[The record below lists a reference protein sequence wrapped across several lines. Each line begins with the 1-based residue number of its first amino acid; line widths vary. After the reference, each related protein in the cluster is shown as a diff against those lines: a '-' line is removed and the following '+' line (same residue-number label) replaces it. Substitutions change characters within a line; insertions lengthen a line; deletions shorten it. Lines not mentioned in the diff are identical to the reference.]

1 MKRKELYQ
9 FIREGIIEELS
20 LAEGPQEDK
29 AALDAKK
36 NAINKEIVAL
46 KKKLDELRKKGPE
59 SQETNA
65 KTAYND
71 LIKAINDD
79 IKFKQEELKKLN
91 QPQSTLAESDLEES
105 RKANKIRLG
114 DDETK
119 ITLAKELYGPETIEG
134 RLITAI
140 EGSEDGLTQKEL
152 ETALKKISSLK
163 ISSLNPYIEKLAF
176 AQVLAK
182 PAKTA
187 TAEPEPTVEPED
199 EDDVEVQD
207 DYEKPEE
214 EESVPEEPKSKEEI
228 EKDKLAQA
236 FKNLSDEETK
246 KFNGFLTSVKK
257 NKDDKAKID
266 AILKLA
272 KDKKFSPTLMN
283 FLFNA
288 AGRDSLKNI

>member
-9 FIREGIIEELS
+9 FIREGIIEELT
-20 LAEGPQEDK
+20 ETD
-29 AALDAKK
+29 LD
-36 NAINKEIVAL
+36 
-46 KKKLDELRKKGPE
+46 
-59 SQETNA
+59 
-65 KTAYND
+65 KTAGSVIMKKDTNPS
-71 LIKAINDD
+71 D
-79 IKFKQEELKKLN
+79 IKKVTSQGIDVELKEMARI
-91 QPQSTLAESDLEES
+91 P
-105 RKANKIRLG
+105 NKIRLG
-114 DDETK
+114 DAAK
-119 ITLAKELYGPETIEG
+119 IALAKELYGPETIEG
-134 RLITAI
+134 RLIAAI

-152 ETALKKISSLK
+152 GAALGITIDSK
-163 ISSLNPYIEKLAF
+163 LNPLIQKLTF

-187 TAEPEPTVEPED
+187 TAEPEPIVEPED
-199 EDDVEVQD
+199 DDADVEVQD

>member
-9 FIREGIIEELS
+9 FIREGIIEELT
-20 LAEGPQEDK
+20 ETD
-29 AALDAKK
+29 LD
-36 NAINKEIVAL
+36 
-46 KKKLDELRKKGPE
+46 
-59 SQETNA
+59 
-65 KTAYND
+65 KTAGSVIMKKD
-71 LIKAINDD
+71 TSPSD
-79 IKFKQEELKKLN
+79 IKKVTSQGIDVELKEMARI
-91 QPQSTLAESDLEES
+91 P
-105 RKANKIRLG
+105 NKIRLG
-114 DDETK
+114 DTAK
-119 ITLAKELYGPETIEG
+119 IALAKELYGPETIEG
-134 RLITAI
+134 RLIAAI

-152 ETALKKISSLK
+152 GAALGITIDSK
-163 ISSLNPYIEKLAF
+163 LNPLIQKLTF

-187 TAEPEPTVEPED
+187 TAEPEPIVEPED
-199 EDDVEVQD
+199 DDADVEVQD

>member
-1 MKRKELYQ
+1 MKRKELYE

-20 LAEGPQEDK
+20 LNEAENLDSPSAKISQQSQIAAADAKIKYADAKLK
-29 AALDAKK
+29 AAQDAIKAA
-36 NAINKEIVAL
+36 NDL
-46 KKKLDELRKKGPE
+46 KIKAT
-59 SQETNA
+59 QEKA
-65 KTAYND
+65 KT
-71 LIKAINDD
+71 
-79 IKFKQEELKKLN
+79 
-91 QPQSTLAESDLEES
+91 SSDQKPELEED
-105 RKANKIRLG
+105 RKVNKIRLG
-114 DDETK
+114 DTTK

-134 RLITAI
+134 RLIAAI
-140 EGSEDGLTQKEL
+140 EGSEGGLTQKEL
-152 ETALKKISSLK
+152 ETALST
-163 ISSLNPYIEKLAF
+163 SSLNPYILKLAF

-199 EDDVEVQD
+199 DDADVEVQD

>member
-1 MKRKELYQ
+1 MKRKELYE

-20 LAEGPQEDK
+20 LNEAENLDSPSAKTSQQSQIAAADAKIKYADAKLK
-29 AALDAKK
+29 AAQDAIKAA
-36 NAINKEIVAL
+36 NDL
-46 KKKLDELRKKGPE
+46 KTKAT
-59 SQETNA
+59 QEKA
-65 KTAYND
+65 KT
-71 LIKAINDD
+71 
-79 IKFKQEELKKLN
+79 
-91 QPQSTLAESDLEES
+91 SSDQKPELEEMA
-105 RKANKIRLG
+105 RIPNKIRLG
-114 DDETK
+114 DAAK
-119 ITLAKELYGPETIEG
+119 IALAKELYGPETIEG
-134 RLITAI
+134 RLIAAI
-140 EGSEDGLTQKEL
+140 EGSEGGLTQKEL
-152 ETALKKISSLK
+152 GAALGITIDSK
-163 ISSLNPYIEKLAF
+163 LNPLIQKLAF

-182 PAKTA
+182 PAKAA
-187 TAEPEPTVEPED
+187 TTEPEPTVEPETD
-199 EDDVEVQD
+199 EELPTLDSDEEPVD

>member
-1 MKRKELYQ
+1 MKRKELYE
-9 FIREGIIEELS
+9 FIREEIINELTETTYAGKDAVEKITKDPKFNT
-20 LAEGPQEDK
+20 LK
-29 AALDAKK
+29 ADAKT
-36 NAINKEIVAL
+36 NAIKNL
-46 KKKLDELRKKGPE
+46 
-59 SQETNA
+59 NA
-65 KTAYND
+65 GGD
-71 LIKAINDD
+71 V
-79 IKFKQEELKKLN
+79 E
-91 QPQSTLAESDLEES
+91 LEES
-105 RKANKIRLG
+105 ELEEDRKVNKIRLG
-114 DDETK
+114 DTTK

-134 RLITAI
+134 RLIAAI
-140 EGSEDGLTQKEL
+140 EGSEGGLTQKEL
-152 ETALKKISSLK
+152 ETALST
-163 ISSLNPYIEKLAF
+163 SSLNPYILKLAF

-199 EDDVEVQD
+199 DDADVEVQD

>member
-1 MKRKELYQ
+1 MKRKELYE
-9 FIREGIIEELS
+9 FIREEIINELTETTYAGKDAVEKITKDPKFNT
-20 LAEGPQEDK
+20 LK
-29 AALDAKK
+29 ADAKT
-36 NAINKEIVAL
+36 NAIKDL
-46 KKKLDELRKKGPE
+46 
-59 SQETNA
+59 NA
-65 KTAYND
+65 GGD
-71 LIKAINDD
+71 V
-79 IKFKQEELKKLN
+79 E
-91 QPQSTLAESDLEES
+91 LEES
-105 RKANKIRLG
+105 ELEEDRKVNKIRLG
-114 DDETK
+114 DTTK

-134 RLITAI
+134 RLIAAI
-140 EGSEDGLTQKEL
+140 EGSEGGLTQKEL
-152 ETALKKISSLK
+152 ETALST
-163 ISSLNPYIEKLAF
+163 SSLNPYILKLAF

-187 TAEPEPTVEPED
+187 TAEPEPIVEPED
-199 EDDVEVQD
+199 DDADVEVQD

-214 EESVPEEPKSKEEI
+214 EESVPEEPKSKVEI

>member
-9 FIREGIIEELS
+9 FIREEIINELTETTYAGKDAVEKITKDPKFNT
-20 LAEGPQEDK
+20 LK
-29 AALDAKK
+29 ADAKT
-36 NAINKEIVAL
+36 NAIKNL
-46 KKKLDELRKKGPE
+46 
-59 SQETNA
+59 NA
-65 KTAYND
+65 GGD
-71 LIKAINDD
+71 V
-79 IKFKQEELKKLN
+79 E
-91 QPQSTLAESDLEES
+91 LEES
-105 RKANKIRLG
+105 ELEEDRIPNKIRLG
-114 DDETK
+114 DTAK

-134 RLITAI
+134 RLIAAI
-140 EGSEDGLTQKEL
+140 EGSEGGLTQKEL
-152 ETALKKISSLK
+152 ETALST
-163 ISSLNPYIEKLAF
+163 SSLNPYILKLAF

-199 EDDVEVQD
+199 DDADVEVQD

-288 AGRDSLKNI
+288 AGRDSLKYI

>member
-1 MKRKELYQ
+1 MKRKELYE
-9 FIREGIIEELS
+9 FIREEIINELTETTYAGKGAVEKITKDS
-20 LAEGPQEDK
+20 KFNTLNT
-29 AALDAKK
+29 DAKT
-36 NAINKEIVAL
+36 NAIKNL
-46 KKKLDELRKKGPE
+46 
-59 SQETNA
+59 NA
-65 KTAYND
+65 GGD
-71 LIKAINDD
+71 V
-79 IKFKQEELKKLN
+79 E
-91 QPQSTLAESDLEES
+91 LEES
-105 RKANKIRLG
+105 ELEEMARIPNKIRLG
-114 DDETK
+114 DDAK

-134 RLITAI
+134 RLIAAI

-152 ETALKKISSLK
+152 GAELRITIDSK
-163 ISSLNPYIEKLAF
+163 LNPYIEKLVF

-199 EDDVEVQD
+199 DDADVEVQD